1 MINKL
6 FEASFF
12 RLCNDKSLRVKRFC
26 ELFPMNKSLIIFAL
40 LVFLIGSVSAL
51 GVTPARTTIDFEP
64 GLKRTVS
71 FSVVN
76 SESKDM
82 SLIISPQGELNS
94 SISLKENS
102 VTMSSDEQ
110 SKQLSYDITLPN
122 ELSPGLHIAEV
133 VILQLPEK
141 SATSEAYVG
150 AALAVVTQLYVHVPY
165 PGKYAEADLNIVNAE
180 QGEDVVFIIPIAN
193 RGEFDLVSVKANI
206 DIYNKLNE
214 KVTSFNTATISVG
227 SKERKELVSKW
238 KADAPVGTYRAV
250 VTLTYDGETINLE
263 KQFNIGKEELELQQ
277 LEVND
282 FSLGDI
288 AKMEMLVENK
298 WSEQI
303 SGAYSQMQIYNE
315 EEELVADFS
324 SANYDIPALSKKLI
338 VSYWDTAG
346 VKPETYE
353 AKVFLKY
360 ADISSQKNLQLKVS
374 ENKIEVIG
382 LGYVV
387 SSEGSEGDDN
397 LVFILIVGIV
407 VLILINLL
415 WFLLLRK
422 KLKSNRM

>member
-1 MINKL
+1 MK
-6 FEASFF
+6 
-12 RLCNDKSLRVKRFC
+12 
-26 ELFPMNKSLIIFAL
+26 NKSLIIFAL
-40 LVFLIGSVSAL
+40 LIILIGNVSAL

-64 GLKRTVS
+64 GLKRVVN

-82 SLIISPQGELNS
+82 SLIISPQGELNA

-102 VTMSSDEQ
+102 VTMSSSEQ
-110 SKQLSYDITLPN
+110 SRQLSYEVTLPN
-122 ELSPGLHIAEV
+122 DLSPGLHIAEV

-141 SATSEAYVG
+141 SKTSEAYVG
-150 AALAVVTQLYVHVPY
+150 AALAVVTQLYVYVPY

-180 QGEDVVFIIPIAN
+180 QGGDAVFIIPVVN

-214 KVTSFNTATISVG
+214 KITSFNTATISVA

-238 KADAPVGTYRAV
+238 KADAPVGIYRAV

-282 FSLGDI
+282 FNLGDI
-288 AKMEMLVENK
+288 AKLEMLVENK

-303 SGAYSQMQIYNE
+303 SGAYAQMQIYNAQND
-315 EEELVADFS
+315 LIADFN

-338 VSYWDTAG
+338 ISYWDTAG
-346 VKPETYE
+346 VKPATYE

-360 ADISSQKNLQLKVS
+360 RDTSSQKNLQLKVS
-374 ENKIEVIG
+374 ENRIEVIG

-387 SSEGSEGDDN
+387 SSEVSTGDSN
-397 LVFILIVGIV
+397 LIFILVVGII

-422 KLKSNRM
+422 KLNK

>member
-1 MINKL
+1 
-6 FEASFF
+6 
-12 RLCNDKSLRVKRFC
+12 
-26 ELFPMNKSLIIFAL
+26 MNKKVLFVGMMFLLGVL
-40 LVFLIGSVSAL
+40 LVSNVSAL

-76 SESKDM
+76 SEHKDM
-82 SLIISPQGELNS
+82 TLIISPQGDLNA

-102 VTMSSDEQ
+102 VSMSSGEE
-110 SKQLSYDITLPN
+110 SKQLSYEVNLPN
-122 ELSPGLHIAEV
+122 KLSPGLHVAEV

-141 SATSEAYVG
+141 SKTSEAYIG
-150 AALAVVTQLYVHVPY
+150 AALAVVTQLYVYVPF
-165 PGKYAEADLNIVNAE
+165 PGKYAEADLNIVNAG
-180 QGEDVVFIIPIAN
+180 QGEEAVFIIPIVN

-214 KVTSFNTATISVG
+214 KITSFDTATISIG
-227 SKERKELVSKW
+227 SKERKEIVSKW
-238 KADAPVGTYRAV
+238 KADVPVGTYRAV

-263 KQFNIGKEELELQQ
+263 KQFNIGNKELELQQ
-277 LEVND
+277 LEVNN
-282 FSLGDI
+282 FNLGDI
-288 AKMEMLVENK
+288 AKLEMLVENK

-303 SGAYSQMQIYNE
+303 SGAHVQTQIYNNK
-315 EEELVADFS
+315 EELVADFS
-324 SANYDIPALSKKLI
+324 SPNYDIPALSKKLM

-360 ADISSQKNLQLKVS
+360 AEVSTQKNLQLKVS
-374 ENKIEVIG
+374 KNKIEVIG

-387 SSEGSEGDDN
+387 SSEGSVEGND
-397 LVFILIVGIV
+397 LIPILIVGII
-407 VLILINLL
+407 VLILMNLL

-422 KLKSNRM
+422 KLKN

>member
-1 MINKL
+1 MEIKN
-6 FEASFF
+6 
-12 RLCNDKSLRVKRFC
+12 
-26 ELFPMNKSLIIFAL
+26 LIVFVLLIF
-40 LVFLIGSVSAL
+40 LVGSVSAL
-51 GVTPARTTIDFEP
+51 GITPARTTVDFEP
-64 GLKRTVS
+64 GLRKTVS

-76 SESKDM
+76 SEGKDM
-82 SLIISPQGELNS
+82 DLIIYPKGELNA

-102 VTMSSDEQ
+102 VTMSSEEQ
-110 SKQLSYDITLPN
+110 SKQLSYEIILPN
-122 ELSPGLHIAEV
+122 KLSPGLHIAEV
-133 VILQLPEK
+133 VVLQLPEK
-141 SATSEAYVG
+141 SKTSEAYVG

-165 PGKYAEADLNIVNAE
+165 PGKYAEAGLNIVNAE
-180 QGEDVVFIIPIAN
+180 QGEDAVFIIPISN

-214 KVTSFNTATISVG
+214 KVTSFNTVTISVG
-227 SKERKELVSKW
+227 SNEKKELVSKW

-263 KQFNIGKEELELQQ
+263 KQFNVGNEELELQQ

-282 FSLGDI
+282 FRLGDI
-288 AKMEMLVENK
+288 AKLEMLVENK

-303 SGAYSQMQIYNE
+303 SGAYAQTQIYNDK
-315 EEELVADFS
+315 EELVADFS
-324 SANYDIPALSKKLI
+324 SANYNIPALSKKLI

-360 ADISSQKNLQLKVS
+360 AEVSSQKNLQLKVS

-387 SSEGSEGDDN
+387 SSGESSENSN
-397 LVFILIVGIV
+397 LIFILVVGIV

-422 KLKSNRM
+422 KLRR

>member
-1 MINKL
+1 M
-6 FEASFF
+6 
-12 RLCNDKSLRVKRFC
+12 KS
-26 ELFPMNKSLIIFAL
+26 NLIIFVL
-40 LVFLIGSVSAL
+40 LIFLVGSVSAL

-64 GLKRTVS
+64 GLKREIS

-76 SESKDM
+76 SENQDVDVV
-82 SLIISPQGELNS
+82 IATQGELKDYIQVNKHQFS
-94 SISLKENS
+94 
-102 VTMSSDEQ
+102 MSSEED
-110 SKQLSYDITLPN
+110 SKKISYSINLP
-122 ELSPGLHIAEV
+122 EKMKPGLHTGEI
-133 VILQLPEK
+133 VILQLPKK
-141 SATSEAYVG
+141 SGTSEAFIG
-150 AALAVVTQLYVHVPY
+150 AALAIITQLYVHVPY
-165 PGKYAEADLNIVNAE
+165 PGKYAEADLNIINAG
-180 QGEDVVFIIPIAN
+180 QGGDTVFIIPIAN
-193 RGEFDLVSVKANI
+193 RGEFDLVSVKANV

-238 KADAPVGTYRAV
+238 KADVPVGTYLAV

-263 KQFNIGKEELELQQ
+263 KQFNVGKEELELQQ

-282 FSLGDI
+282 FSLGEI
-288 AKMEMLVENK
+288 AKLEMLVENK

-303 SGAYSQMQIYNE
+303 SGAYAQTQIYNDK
-315 EEELVADFS
+315 EELVADFS

-346 VKPETYE
+346 VKQETYE

-360 ADISSQKNLQLKVS
+360 ADTSSQKNLQLKVS

-387 SSEGSEGDDN
+387 SSEESSNEGS
-397 LVFILIVGIV
+397 LVIILIIGIV
-407 VLILINLL
+407 VLILINVL

-422 KLKSNRM
+422 KLNK